1 MQLPLTFGWDTI
13 LILLTSGFS
22 VLSFAAAANVAI
34 HKNFLKSAKYLVVL
48 CLLWA
53 VAEFVQL
60 FVEGF
65 SMSGGISNFRSS
77 YLLLAAVVSTINFY
91 FPISLMLDSKV
102 RSRTFLIYLAPLF
115 VLCLAYTYVWY
126 FDVAQERRCY
136 AFPDV
141 WHNEFTL
148 DLLFCIVCFLYIIV
162 SSIYV
167 LTMSMTFAKYFDRYI
182 MDVYGGM
189 NSAKKWLHDCAY
201 MIYALMAFFIL
212 YLSQGTVEF
221 AVTYKIALL
230 VIVPTVFLN
239 YVYFAEKHSSVL
251 RFHDIY
257 DVKWLAMNMEWDIRK
272 RSDACS
278 LAELAMCDARAE
290 QEKLDEMDDA
300 QVEEYRQRLDEW
312 MEKEKPYLNPSFKVA
327 DIHSYLDI
335 DRFSCNELFAK
346 AYKCYFRTWVLH
358 YRIDYAVDLMKKSP
372 DKQIKMVAYESGFSS
387 QTVFARSF
395 FNIMGMSCSQYKK
408 QYLS

>member
-13 LILLTSGFS
+13 LVLLTSGFS

-34 HKNFLKSAKYLVVL
+34 HKNFLDSAKYLVVL

-91 FPISLMLDSKV
+91 FPVSLMLDSKV
-102 RSRTFLIYLAPLF
+102 RSRTFLIYLAPLLI
-115 VLCLAYTYVWY
+115 LCLAYTYVWY

-141 WHNEFTL
+141 WHNEFTW
-148 DLLFCIVCFLYIIV
+148 DLLFCIVCFIYIII

-167 LTMSMTFAKYFDRYI
+167 LTMSMTFAKYLDQYVI
-182 MDVYGGM
+182 DVYGGLH
-189 NSAKKWLHDCAY
+189 SAKKWLHDCAY
-201 MIYALMAFFIL
+201 MAYALMAFFIL

-230 VIVPTVFLN
+230 VIVPTIFLN
-239 YVYFAEKHSSVL
+239 YVYFAEKYSSAL
-251 RFHDIY
+251 QFHDIY
-257 DVKWLAMNMEWDIRK
+257 EVKWSMKNLEWNIRK
-272 RSDACS
+272 RPEVGNV
-278 LAELAMCDARAE
+278 AELSEYVETE
-290 QEKLDEMDDA
+290 QERTNELDDA
-300 QVEEYRQRLDEW
+300 QVEAYRQRLDEW
-312 MEKEKPYLNPSFKVA
+312 MENEKPYLKTTFKVA
-327 DIHSYLDI
+327 DIHDYLNI

-358 YRIDYAVDLMKKSP
+358 YRIDYAIYLMKKFP

-395 FNIMGMSCSQYKK
+395 FNLMGMSCTQYKK